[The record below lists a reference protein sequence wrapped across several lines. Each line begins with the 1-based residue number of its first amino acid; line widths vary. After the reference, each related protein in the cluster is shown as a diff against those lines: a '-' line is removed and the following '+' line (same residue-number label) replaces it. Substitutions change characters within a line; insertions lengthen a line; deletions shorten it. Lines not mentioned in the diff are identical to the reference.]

1 MQIFRNDF
9 YILYYKRRISVW
21 IEESQCSSCT
31 QKKQQAIIKE
41 LQTDLIAADLWKSF
55 EKIIY
60 NNIFEYLAT
69 NKLILAN
76 QSGFKPG
83 DSWKNQ
89 LLSITHET
97 YHLLD
102 NGLEVKGV
110 FLDRSKAF
118 DKVWHEGLELKQY
131 RISENL
137 LHLIKCFLK
146 NRNQRGNGQTSS
158 WTKVL
163 AGVVQGSVICQMIY
177 PPILKTICRW
187 YVSFFSCTQQ
197 KYSSKR
203 T

>member
-21 IEESQCSSCT
+21 IEESQCSSFT

-69 NKLILAN
+69 NKLILTN

-83 DSWKNQ
+83 DSCKNQ

-118 DKVWHEGLELKQY
+118 DIVWHEGLELKQY

-146 NRNQRGNGQTSS
+146 NRNQRGNGQTPS

-163 AGVVQGSVICQMIY
+163 AGVIQGSVICQMIY

-187 YVSFFSCTQQ
+187 YVPFFSCTQQ

>member
-83 DSWKNQ
+83 DSCKNQ

-163 AGVVQGSVICQMIY
+163 AGVIQGSVICQMIY
-177 PPILKTICRW
+177 LQ
-187 YVSFFSCTQQ
+187 S
-197 KYSSKR
+197 
-203 T
+203 